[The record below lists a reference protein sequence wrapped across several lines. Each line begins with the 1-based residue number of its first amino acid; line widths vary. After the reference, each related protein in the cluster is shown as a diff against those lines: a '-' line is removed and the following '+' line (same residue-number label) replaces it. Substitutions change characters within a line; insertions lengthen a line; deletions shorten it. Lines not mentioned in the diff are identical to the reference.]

1 MSRVVRRPVP
11 LFMDVDGSLLACPTD
26 TGEADPRLRTGRPDL
41 DFPDDLSYPTR
52 IWFDPEVVAGLN
64 KLVNEGPVQLIW
76 ASTWD
81 HAANRLLVPA
91 VGLLEAP
98 YDVAEIGTRYG
109 GQMAAGIWVKALAVG
124 RWLLENGL
132 QNAPIVMVD
141 DLLTS
146 HASGFLS
153 PHRRSIEVVGG
164 GQNLFIETQ
173 PEQGLHVAQVAEI
186 RSFSERIAQGTFS

>member
-1 MSRVVRRPVP
+1 MPRVVRRPVP

-26 TGEADPRLRTGRPDL
+26 TGEADPRLRTGRLDL

-64 KLVNEGPVQLIW
+64 KLVNEGLVQLIW

-91 VGLLEAP
+91 IGLLEAP

-141 DLLTS
+141 DLL
-146 HASGFLS
+146 ADQARGLMS
-153 PHRRSIEVVGG
+153 PQRRSIDVVGG
-164 GQNLFIETQ
+164 DPNLFIATQ
-173 PEQGLHVAQVAEI
+173 PEQGLHVEQVAEI
-186 RSFSERIAQGTFS
+186 CAFAERFAQ

>member
-1 MSRVVRRPVP
+1 MSNAVRRPVP
-11 LFMDVDGSLLACPTD
+11 LFMDVDGSLLAYPAD
-26 TGEADPRLRTGRPDL
+26 TGETDPRLRTGRLDL

-64 KLVNEGPVQLIW
+64 KLVNEGLVQLIW

-132 QNAPIVMVD
+132 QNAPIAMVD

-153 PHRRSIEVVGG
+153 PQRRSIEVVGG

-186 RSFSERIAQGTFS
+186 RSFTERIAQGTFS

>member
-1 MSRVVRRPVP
+1 MPRVVRRPVP

-26 TGEADPRLRTGRPDL
+26 TGEADPRLRTGRLDL

-64 KLVNEGPVQLIW
+64 KLVNEGLVQLIW

-153 PHRRSIEVVGG
+153 PQRRSIKVVGG

-186 RSFSERIAQGTFS
+186 RYFTERIAQGTFS